1 MQFAFEQ
8 ATGYLVHWVRA
19 RRYILVK
26 VALND
31 TPTVF
36 LTYDSFVFFVATDHV
51 LFIVSIPVCH
61 GAEVLA
67 MKAGK

>member
-31 TPTVF
+31 TPAVF
-36 LTYDSFVFFVATDHV
+36 LAYDPFFLIFATEHV

-61 GAEVLA
+61 GL
-67 MKAGK
+67 